1 MDQPFKFTPKVI
13 LLPFL
18 SVLLLW
24 LVFWAEWKFNF
35 DFARYGVYPRDLIG
49 LRGVIFSPFIHGDI
63 GHLYNNSLPLA
74 VLLAA
79 LAYFYREIAY
89 KVIGYGILFSG
100 LGTWLIGRPDF
111 HIGAS
116 GLIYVLVSFIFLK
129 GLRTGYYRL
138 TALSLL
144 VVMLY
149 GGMVWYIFPD
159 VEAGISWEGHLAGL
173 VTGTAFAVWFKTPD
187 YREEIRYD
195 WQRPDF
201 DPSTDKF
208 MQRFD
213 KDGNFQN
220 PPPPEPDET
229 PEPPHIVY
237 DFIPKQ
243 SSGDTPNQ
251 EKQ

>member
-1 MDQPFKFTPKVI
+1 
-13 LLPFL
+13 
-18 SVLLLW
+18 
-24 LVFWAEWKFNF
+24 
-35 DFARYGVYPRDLIG
+35 
-49 LRGVIFSPFIHGDI
+49 
-63 GHLYNNSLPLA
+63 
-74 VLLAA
+74 
-79 LAYFYREIAY
+79 
-89 KVIGYGILFSG
+89 
-100 LGTWLIGRPDF
+100 
-111 HIGAS
+111 
-116 GLIYVLVSFIFLK
+116 
-129 GLRTGYYRL
+129 
-138 TALSLL
+138 
-144 VVMLY
+144 
-149 GGMVWYIFPD
+149 WYIFPD
-159 VEAGISWEGHLAGL
+159 AEAGISWEGHLAGL

-229 PEPPHIVY
+229 AQPPHIVY

-243 SSGDTPNQ
+243 PSGDTPNQ